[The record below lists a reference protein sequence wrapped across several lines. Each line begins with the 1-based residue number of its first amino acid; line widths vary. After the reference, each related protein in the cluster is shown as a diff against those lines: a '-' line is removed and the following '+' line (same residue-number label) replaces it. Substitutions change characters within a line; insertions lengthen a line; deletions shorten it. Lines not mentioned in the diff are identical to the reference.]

1 MAYNP
6 EKLEAPNKSE
16 VKPTVTRPV
25 SDQVIQKLGQTA
37 VKGSKS

>member
-16 VKPTVTRPV
+16 TKPKNTRPASSAV
-25 SDQVIQKLGQTA
+25 VRKLGETA
-37 VKGSKS
+37 VKGSKG